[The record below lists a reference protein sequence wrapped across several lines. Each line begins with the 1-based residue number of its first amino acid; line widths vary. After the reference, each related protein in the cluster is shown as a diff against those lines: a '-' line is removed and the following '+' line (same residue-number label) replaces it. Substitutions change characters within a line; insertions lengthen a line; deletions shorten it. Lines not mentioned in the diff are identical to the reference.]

1 MIFYPAIDIKEGK
14 CIRLVQGQINKEKIY
29 STNPIQQAKEF
40 ENGGAKWIHVVDIDG
55 AFNGKPRN
63 QNIIL
68 EICKST
74 SAKIQLGGGIRRLE
88 TIEFLISKG
97 VQRIVLGTIA
107 ITNPEIV
114 KEACEAFPEKIA
126 IGIDSHNSK
135 VAIEGWAK
143 RSTFSE
149 FDIIKKYEDL
159 GVKYF
164 FYTDI
169 SKDGL
174 LSGPNIDRLD
184 LILDSTEAN
193 VIASGGVSSLNDLKE
208 LTGLRKNN
216 LNGVICGKAIYEKK
230 ISVPN
235 AISILT
241 KETNC

>member
-1 MIFYPAIDIKEGK
+1 MIFYPAIDVKNGK
-14 CIRLVQGQINKEKIY
+14 CIRLVQGQLNKEKIY
-29 STNPIQQAKEF
+29 SINPIQQAKEF
-40 ENGGAKWIHVVDIDG
+40 ENGGAEWIHVVDIEG
-55 AFNGKPRN
+55 AFTGTPIN
-63 QNIIL
+63 QKIIL

-74 SAKIQLGGGIRRLE
+74 SAKVQLGGGIRSLE

-114 KEACEAFPEKIA
+114 KQACEVFPEKIA
-126 IGIDSHNSK
+126 IGIDAHNSK

-164 FYTDI
+164 IYTDI

-174 LSGPNIDRLD
+174 LSGPNLDRLD
-184 LILDSTEAN
+184 LILTSTQSN
-193 VIASGGVSSLNDLKE
+193 IIASGGVSSLKDLKE
-208 LTGLRKNN
+208 LVALRKKN

-230 ISVPN
+230 IVVPE
-235 AISILT
+235 AISILN
-241 KETNC
+241 KDAKC